1 MKRRILI
8 GLAFTEIAS
17 VANAHIMPEQ
27 ASPNPISVTVH
38 FNESADVTFNFEQA
52 GVASIDF
59 LISGKTYTA
68 VVYDCKPIVHV
79 RFDTALLTQGPPR
92 APEDDF
98 KLTFRMGEETDKRFG
113 ELPLV
118 QISFKGGKVSEMR
131 YSMKT
136 TAIAESGSQLCPG
149 SLNGRSLP
157 FK

>member
-1 MKRRILI
+1 
-8 GLAFTEIAS
+8 
-17 VANAHIMPEQ
+17 
-27 ASPNPISVTVH
+27 
-38 FNESADVTFNFEQA
+38 
-52 GVASIDF
+52 
-59 LISGKTYTA
+59 
-68 VVYDCKPIVHV
+68 
-79 RFDTALLTQGPPR
+79 
-92 APEDDF
+92 
-98 KLTFRMGEETDKRFG
+98 MGEETDKRFG